1 MIFYVYAL
9 IDPINRLPFYI
20 GKGKKDRA
28 WAHLKGHANY
38 NEDKLGR
45 IKAIRALGFEP
56 EVKFIRENLENRE
69 ALDWEKDAINF
80 FRDCGIKLTNKDIVI
95 PDRAGTK
102 ISETHRQRL
111 KEFNNGKKLSE
122 EHKKKIG
129 AANSK
134 SLLGK
139 KLSNEHKANIKMAHA
154 LNSHSYK

>member
-9 IDPINRLPFYI
+9 IDPINRLPFYV
-20 GKGKKDRA
+20 GKGKEDRA
-28 WAHLKGHANY
+28 WTHLKGHANY

-45 IKAIRALGFEP
+45 IAAIRSLGFEP

-69 ALDWEKDAINF
+69 ALNWERDAIQF
-80 FRDCGIKLTNKDIVI
+80 FRDCGIKLTNKDVVI
-95 PDRAGTK
+95 PDRSGTK
-102 ISETHRQRL
+102 ITEEHRQRL
-111 KEFNNGKKLSE
+111 KEFNSGKKLTE

-139 KLSNEHKANIKMAHA
+139 KLSNEHKANIKNGSRSKFA
-154 LNSHSYK
+154 